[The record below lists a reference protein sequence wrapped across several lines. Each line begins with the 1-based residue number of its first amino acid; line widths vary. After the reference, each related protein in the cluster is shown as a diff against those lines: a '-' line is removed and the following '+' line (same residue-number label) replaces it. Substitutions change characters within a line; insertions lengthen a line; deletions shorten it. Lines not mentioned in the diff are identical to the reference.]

1 MKLVLV
7 LSLAVFVFNAFASI
21 HERLAGTQLSYY
33 TQEFYQQANQR
44 ISKEYLFTIL
54 NSHHTFHQGQYD
66 VLSTSCKGP
75 NCYSHVSV
83 GYSQA
88 RKILFGDLHVQ
99 RDGKGTFVQD
109 VYCAKKFYFRQIDD
123 VSNMGTEVNIEHTW
137 PQSKFTSQFDKEMQ
151 KSDLH
156 HLFPTDSEANSRRGN
171 FHFGNVSD
179 RHNELKVHACEI
191 SKLGHENGEMI
202 FTPPVQHRGNV
213 ARAIFYFSVRYKIP
227 VSASEEAILRQWH
240 DEDPIN
246 EEEVKRHE
254 RVAELQK
261 VRNPFIDYPQ
271 LVNHIQDF

>member
-1 MKLVLV
+1 MKMVLV
-7 LSLAVFVFNAFASI
+7 LSLALFISNTYSSI
-21 HERLAGTQLSYY
+21 QERLSGNQLSYY
-33 TQEFYQQANQR
+33 GENFYQQAGQR
-44 ISKEYLFTIL
+44 ISKEHLFTIL
-54 NSHHTFHQGQYD
+54 NSHHSFKQGQYD
-66 VLSTSCKGP
+66 VISSSCQGP

-88 RKILFGDLHVQ
+88 RKILFGDLHVE
-99 RDGKGTFVQD
+99 RDDSGTFVKD
-109 VYCAKKFYFRQIDD
+109 VYCGKKFHFRHIDD
-123 VSNMGTEVNIEHTW
+123 VSNMGSEVNIEHTW

-171 FHFGNVSD
+171 FHFGNVPD
-179 RHNELKVHACEI
+179 RHNELRVHGCDI

-213 ARAIFYFSVRYKIP
+213 ARAIFYFSIRYKIP
-227 VSASEEAILRQWH
+227 VTASEEAILRQWH
-240 DEDPIN
+240 IDDPVN
-246 EEEVKRHE
+246 EEELKRHE

-271 LVNHIQDF
+271 LVNHVSDF